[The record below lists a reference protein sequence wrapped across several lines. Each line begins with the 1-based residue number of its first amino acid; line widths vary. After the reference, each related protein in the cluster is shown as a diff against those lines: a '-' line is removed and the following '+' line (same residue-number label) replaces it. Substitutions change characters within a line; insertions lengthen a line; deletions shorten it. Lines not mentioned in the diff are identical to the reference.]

1 MASTSSSS
9 SMALFLLFNVIF
21 FTFTAATDCDCSPS
35 SHFHKHNHKHYN
47 KHHKKKIPCPT
58 PGSSSSSGAKCPK
71 DALKF
76 GVCAD
81 VLHGLIH
88 AKAGAPLNTPCC
100 PLIEGLVDL
109 EAAVCLCTAIKAN
122 VLGLHLNLPIS
133 LSLLLNYCGKSVP
146 SGFQCM

>member
-21 FTFTAATDCDCSPS
+21 LTLTTASSRNCSPLPPV
-35 SHFHKHNHKHYN
+35 
-47 KHHKKKIPCPT
+47 HKKKPCPKS
-58 PGSSSSSGAKCPK
+58 GSSSTTVAKCPK

-88 AKAGAPLNTPCC
+88 AKAGAPLKTPCC

-122 VLGLHLNLPIS
+122 VLGLHLNLPVS

-146 SGFQCM
+146 SGFQCP